1 MKRILML
8 GFLSTSLFVTSFANA
23 AVDAEVAYIFNS
35 FSFLVH
41 GFLVMLMAAGFCML
55 ETGLVR
61 AKNAVVQCAK
71 NIGLYSIAGIMFA
84 VVGYNLMYMDVSGWF
99 LHDSKASNI
108 KIKAVISCRKSFL
121 YSVLQFNKLVLP

>member
-1 MKRILML
+1 MEFFMKRIFIL
-8 GFLSTSLFVTSFANA
+8 GFLSICMFVSSFANA

-84 VVGYNLMYMDVSGWF
+84 VVGLILM
-99 LHDSKASNI
+99 
-108 KIKAVISCRKSFL
+108 
-121 YSVLQFNKLVLP
+121 VLIQHPSYRHYLRHKYPRHHI